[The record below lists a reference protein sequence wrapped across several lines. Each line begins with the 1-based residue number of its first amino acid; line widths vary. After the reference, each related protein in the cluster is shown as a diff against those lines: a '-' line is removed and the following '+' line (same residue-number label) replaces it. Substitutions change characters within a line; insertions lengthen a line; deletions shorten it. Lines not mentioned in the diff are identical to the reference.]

1 MAGNTFAAIDVIDL
15 SHVFGGADGGS
26 VDKQTKAAQLVIA
39 QATSA
44 MEDVAKK
51 VAPQDDSMSQM
62 MMHMMNNRRSG
73 SGPTPAPA
81 LPPTSTLTR

>member
-1 MAGNTFAAIDVIDL
+1 MAGKPFPAIDVIDL
-15 SHVFGGADGGS
+15 SQVWGG
-26 VDKQTKAAQLVIA
+26 VDKQTAAAQLVID

-44 MEDVAKK
+44 VEAAAKSA
-51 VAPQDDSMSQM
+51 APKDDSMTQVM
-62 MMHMMNNRRSG
+62 LHMMANRRSG

>member
-1 MAGNTFAAIDVIDL
+1 MAGKPFAVIDVIDL
-15 SHVFGGADGGS
+15 THVVGG
-26 VDKQTKAAQLVIA
+26 VDKQTSAVQLAIS

-44 MEDVAKK
+44 MEDVAKT
-51 VAPQDDSMSQM
+51 VAPKDNSMSQM
-62 MMHMMNNRRSG
+62 MMQMMSNRRSG

>member
-1 MAGNTFAAIDVIDL
+1 MAGNAFPAIDVIDL
-15 SHVFGGADGGS
+15 SQVYGG
-26 VDKQTKAAQLVIA
+26 VDKQTRAAQLVID

-51 VAPQDDSMSQM
+51 VAPKDNSMTQM
-62 MMHMMNNRRSG
+62 MLQAMSNRRSG